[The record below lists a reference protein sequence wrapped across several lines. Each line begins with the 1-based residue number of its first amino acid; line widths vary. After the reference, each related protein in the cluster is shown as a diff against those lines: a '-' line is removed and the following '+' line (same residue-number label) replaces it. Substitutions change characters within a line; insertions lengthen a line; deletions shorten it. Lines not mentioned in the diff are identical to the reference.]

1 MEIGKILFTGVVLD
15 SADPYRLGR
24 LRVQPDNQTKSDILN
39 SVDPKYLS
47 STKDGISPIYLWTKY
62 DPFVFLPLLPFS
74 LNVTPK
80 FNESVNI
87 LYPVVQSVG
96 NTQLTKFTDASRYY
110 LPTSPSSPMAVAYE
124 NYISSKTNTS
134 KGDNIAPTLP
144 LAGNGGEVPKD
155 SRGIFPEPEDNAI
168 LGRGTTDIV
177 LKENDVLIRAGKTK
191 KYDVNTL
198 PTANDNRSFL
208 QLSHFVTSMVK
219 DIPTSQLSLTTV
231 PQAIKLL
238 VEWHITNPENDQD
251 IFTGYV
257 NLYNLQRKKDD
268 RLNSKNFKVT
278 TDIEDIK
285 GAQLPISINFQ
296 GQSFENAINLINTFI
311 FQLFSGEINMKG
323 FDGYNGKVFKPQNS
337 GDQFTFAFRPSPAT
351 YNKLTDLGGPSPV
364 GAVLESSNIMRFYQK
379 IQVGKGSMS
388 FGFGIVSGK
397 NKDGEPIF
405 GDPIKININKYT
417 PFKVNNE
424 SVTYGVLGAQKIYL
438 ISQDSQVG
446 QKKID
451 LKNTIYGIPQPKL
464 VDMQNQTEP
473 MVRGDKIMDLISLIV
488 KFLTAHVHPYHG
500 LAPVPTALDGTLSA
514 DILQKMLDAPNTILN
529 QNVRIN

>member
-1 MEIGKILFTGVVLD
+1 
-15 SADPYRLGR
+15 
-24 LRVQPDNQTKSDILN
+24 
-39 SVDPKYLS
+39 
-47 STKDGISPIYLWTKY
+47 
-62 DPFVFLPLLPFS
+62 
-74 LNVTPK
+74 
-80 FNESVNI
+80 
-87 LYPVVQSVG
+87 
-96 NTQLTKFTDASRYY
+96 
-110 LPTSPSSPMAVAYE
+110 
-124 NYISSKTNTS
+124 
-134 KGDNIAPTLP
+134 
-144 LAGNGGEVPKD
+144 
-155 SRGIFPEPEDNAI
+155 
-168 LGRGTTDIV
+168 
-177 LKENDVLIRAGKTK
+177 
-191 KYDVNTL
+191 
-198 PTANDNRSFL
+198 
-208 QLSHFVTSMVK
+208 
-219 DIPTSQLSLTTV
+219 
-231 PQAIKLL
+231 

-278 TDIEDIK
+278 TDVEDIK

-296 GQSFENAINLINTFI
+296 GQIFENAINLINTFI

-323 FDGYNGKVFKPQNS
+323 FDGYNGKTFKPQNS

-351 YNKLTDLGGPSPV
+351 YNKLEDLGGQS
-364 GAVLESSNIMRFYQK
+364 GIEAVLESSNIMRFYQRIK
-379 IQVGKGSMS
+379 VGGGTISS
-388 FGFGIVSGK
+388 GFGIVSGK
-397 NKDGEPIF
+397 NKDGEPVF
-405 GDPIKININKYT
+405 GDPIKINTNKYT
-417 PFKVNNE
+417 PFKVKNE

-446 QKKID
+446 QKKVD

-473 MVRGDKIMDLISLIV
+473 MVRGDKMMDLISLIV

>member
-1 MEIGKILFTGVVLD
+1 MEIGKLLFTGIVTD
-15 SADPYRLGR
+15 NADPYRLGR

-47 STKDGISPIYLWTKY
+47 PTKNDISLVYLWSKY

-80 FNESVNI
+80 VNESVNI

-96 NTQLTKFTDASRYY
+96 KTQLTKFTDSAKYY
-110 LPTSPSSPMAVAYE
+110 IPSSPSSPMAVGYE
-124 NYISSKTNTS
+124 NYVSSKTNTS

-144 LAGNGGEVPKD
+144 LVINGGVIPKETK
-155 SRGIFPEPEDNAI
+155 GIFPEPDDNAI
-168 LGRGTTDIV
+168 LGRGTTDII

-208 QLSHFVTSMVK
+208 QLSHFTTSIVK
-219 DIPTSQLSLTTV
+219 DIPTSELNIKTI
-231 PQAIKLL
+231 PQQIKLL

-257 NLYNLQRKKDD
+257 NLYNVQRQKDD
-268 RLNSKNFKVT
+268 RLTSKNFKVS

-285 GAQLPISINFQ
+285 GTQLPVSINFQ
-296 GQSFENAINLINTFI
+296 GQSYENAINLINTFI
-311 FQLFSGEINMKG
+311 SQLLNGEINMKD
-323 FDGYNGKVFKPQNS
+323 FNGYNGKTFKPQND
-337 GDQFTFAFRPSPAT
+337 GDQFTFVFRPSPAT
-351 YNKLTDLGGPSPV
+351 YNKLVDLGGQS
-364 GAVLESSNIMRFYQK
+364 GIGSVLESSNIMRFYQRV
-379 IQVGKGSMS
+379 QVGSGSMS

-397 NKDGEPIF
+397 NKDGNPIF
-405 GDPIKININKYT
+405 RDPIKISNNKYT
-417 PFKVNNE
+417 PFKINNE

-451 LKNTIYGIPQPKL
+451 LKNTIYGIGQPKL

-473 MVRGDKIMDLISLIV
+473 MVRGDKMMDLIGLIV

-500 LAPVPTALDGTLSA
+500 LSPVPTALDGTLSA

>member
-39 SVDPKYLS
+39 SVDPKYLN

-74 LNVTPK
+74 LNVTPR
-80 FNESVNI
+80 FNEYVNI
-87 LYPVVQSVG
+87 IYPVVQNVG
-96 NTQLTKFTDASRYY
+96 NTQLTKFTDGARYY
-110 LPTSPSSPMAVAYE
+110 LPTSPSTPMAVVYE
-124 NYISSKTNTS
+124 NYVASKTNTS

-144 LAGNGGEVPKD
+144 LAGNGGEVPRD

-191 KYDVNTL
+191 KYDINTL
-198 PTANDNRSFL
+198 PTANNNRSFL
-208 QLSHFVTSMVK
+208 QLSHFTTSMVK
-219 DIPTSQLSLTTV
+219 DKPTSQLSITTV
-231 PQAIKLL
+231 AQPIKLL

-257 NLYNLQRKKDD
+257 NLYNVQRKKDD

-285 GAQLPISINFQ
+285 GSQLPISINFQ
-296 GQSFENAINLINTFI
+296 GQSFDNSVNLINAFI
-311 FQLFSGEINMKG
+311 NQLFNGEINMKG
-323 FDGYNGKVFKPQNS
+323 FDGYNGKIFKPQND
-337 GDQFTFAFRPSPAT
+337 GDQFTFVFRPSPAT
-351 YNKLTDLGGPSPV
+351 YNKLEDLSGNSPL

-379 IQVGKGSMS
+379 IQVGSGSMS

-397 NKDGEPIF
+397 NKDGNPLFGEPI
-405 GDPIKININKYT
+405 KVNTNKYT

-424 SVTYGVLGAQKIYL
+424 SVTYGVLGAQKIY
-438 ISQDSQVG
+438 IVSQDSQIG
-446 QKKID
+446 QQKID

-464 VDMQNQTEP
+464 VDMVNQTDP
-473 MVRGDKIMDLISLIV
+473 MVRGDKLMDMMSLIV
-488 KFLTAHVHPYHG
+488 KFLIAHVHPYHG
-500 LAPVPTALDGTLSA
+500 LAPVPTALDGTLYS

-529 QNVRIN
+529 QNIRIN

>member
-15 SADPYRLGR
+15 SYDPYRLGR

-47 STKDGISPIYLWTKY
+47 STKDSISPIYLWTKY

-87 LYPVVQSVG
+87 LYPVVQNVG

-124 NYISSKTNTS
+124 NYIASKTNTS

-155 SRGIFPEPEDNAI
+155 TKGIFPEPEDNAI

-177 LKENDVLIRAGKTK
+177 LKENDVLIRAGKTTS
-191 KYDVNTL
+191 YDVNTL

-208 QLSHFVTSMVK
+208 QLSHFTTSRVK
-219 DIPTSQLSLTTV
+219 DLPKSELNITTV
-231 PQAIKLL
+231 PQQIKLL

-285 GAQLPISINFQ
+285 GTQLPVSINFQ

-311 FQLFSGEINMKG
+311 SQLLQGEINMKD
-323 FDGYNGKVFKPQNS
+323 FDGYNGKTFKPQND
-337 GDQFTFAFRPSPAT
+337 GEQFTFVFRPSPAT
-351 YNKLTDLGGPSPV
+351 YNKLVDLSGPSPV
-364 GAVLESSNIMRFYQK
+364 EAVLESSNIMRFYQK
-379 IQVGKGSMS
+379 VFFNNGSQYT
-388 FGFGIVSGK
+388 GFGIISGR
-397 NKDGEPIF
+397 NKDGDPIF
-405 GDPIKININKYT
+405 GDPIKVNIDKYIPYKT
-417 PFKVNNE
+417 INE
-424 SVTYGVLGAQKIYL
+424 SITYGVLGAQKIFL
-438 ISQDSQVG
+438 ISQDSQIG
-446 QKKID
+446 QKKIN
-451 LKNTIYGIPQPKL
+451 LKNTIYGIDQPKL
-464 VDMQNQTEP
+464 VDMENQTEP
-473 MVRGDKIMDLISLIV
+473 MVRGDKMMDLISLIV

-500 LAPVPTALDGTLSA
+500 LAAVPTALDGTLSA